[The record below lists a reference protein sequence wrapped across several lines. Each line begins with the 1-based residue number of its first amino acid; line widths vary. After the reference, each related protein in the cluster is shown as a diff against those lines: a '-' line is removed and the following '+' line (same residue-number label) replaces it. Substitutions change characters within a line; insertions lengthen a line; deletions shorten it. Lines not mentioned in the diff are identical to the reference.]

1 MNIKIKTEKERLQE
15 KIKKAASVMGKLSAL
30 KKPKT
35 KEFMSMMG
43 KKGSVVRWANKDVL
57 DK

>member
-1 MNIKIKTEKERLQE
+1 MKIKTEKERLQE
-15 KIKKAASVMGKLSAL
+15 RVRRAASVMGKLSAL
-30 KKPKT
+30 KNPKT